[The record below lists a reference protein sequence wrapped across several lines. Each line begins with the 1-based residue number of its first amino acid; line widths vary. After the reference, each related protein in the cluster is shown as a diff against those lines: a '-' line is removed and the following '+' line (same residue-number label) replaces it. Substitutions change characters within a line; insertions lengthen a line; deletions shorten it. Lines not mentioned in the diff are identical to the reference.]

1 MSFGTEVLFMLM
13 LVFLFVG
20 PKRLPTILGQIARAK
35 AQLENATRKLESE
48 LGAEFE
54 LHRHDEQLGAR
65 PNTAGEQYCIR
76 KFWEL
81 ERRRRRF
88 V

>member
-35 AQLENATRKLESE
+35 AQLENATRNLKSE
-48 LGAEFE
+48 LEVEFE
-54 LHRHDEQLGAR
+54 PQRHDEHIAAN
-65 PNTAGEQYCIR
+65 PKTAGEQ
-76 KFWEL
+76 
-81 ERRRRRF
+81 
-88 V
+88 